1 MTVNQKI
8 LDMVTGRAVRL
19 QRFTA
24 TQKREILAGLRK
36 LFGDLVRELRD
47 LSPIDVMAPSLQQ
60 NRLLKLSAIVADLID
75 QGVKDLRRTHDQA
88 LAEIAELEAL
98 WFQKAANKAVGVD
111 IMTVSLS
118 RQQVRRIVS
127 DTLIEGAPSKE
138 WWEKVADSTRQTFIN
153 TVRAGMAKGLP
164 TEEIVQ
170 QLIGTKTLPGALVS
184 TERQVEAL
192 VRTSVQ
198 TVANQAR
205 LDLYD
210 ENQDVLKGIQW
221 VATLDNRTT
230 IICMGLHGKVWSLPD
245 YEPVDHDIP
254 FPGPTAHWNCR
265 STQVAVFRSW
275 RELAQSRAVPTEAGG
290 RSDIETLYER
300 NLIEQGFSRE
310 EAARILRNARASMD
324 GEVPRALTFDEW
336 LSTKSKA
343 FQDEMLGPG
352 RAELWR
358 SGKLTLTELLDQNG
372 RPLPLEVLKRKYGSP
387 DD

>member
-24 TQKREILAGLRK
+24 TQKREILAGLQK
-36 LFGDLVRELRD
+36 LFGDLGRELRD

-60 NRLLKLSAIVADLID
+60 KRLLKLSAIVADLID

-98 WFQKAANKAVGVD
+98 WFQKAANRAVGVE
-111 IMTVSLS
+111 IVTATLS
-118 RQQVRRIVS
+118 RQQIRQIVS

-138 WWEKVADSTRQTFIN
+138 WWAKIADSTRQAFVN

-164 TEEIVQ
+164 TDQIVE
-170 QLIGTKTLPGALVS
+170 QLVGSGAVPGNLAP
-184 TERQVEAL
+184 TQRHVEAL

-205 LDLYD
+205 LDLYA
-210 ENQDVLKGIQW
+210 ENNDVLKGIQW

-245 YEPVDHDIP
+245 YEPVDHDMP

-310 EAARILRNARASMD
+310 EAAGILRNARASMD